1 MNELQND
8 KNDKNDTIVIT
19 PSLVS
24 EMQSSIKWGRWVS
37 ALLRFGGSAGGIL
50 CGFTLHMAT
59 FHPSSPVEI
68 QAGVYQ
74 LSLWI
79 LMCVLSLLLMLA
91 GLLRDYYENL
101 DCFLDSGKMK
111 YYHEALENLAQF
123 WDWAIWAGV
132 CWLLM
137 ALLMAFVFANY

>member
-1 MNELQND
+1 MNELQ
-8 KNDKNDTIVIT
+8 NDKNDTIVIT

-24 EMQSSIKWGRWVS
+24 EMQSSIRWGRWVS
-37 ALLRFGGSAGGIL
+37 ALMRFGGSAGGIL
-50 CGFTLHMAT
+50 CGFTLYMAT

-79 LMCVLSLLLMLA
+79 IICVWGFPPVIA

-111 YYHEALENLAQF
+111 YYRKALENLAQF
-123 WDWAIWAGV
+123 WDLAIWMGV

-137 ALLMAFVFANY
+137 ALLMIFVFANY